1 MCCGKCKKKLC
12 HDVTKYDIPKNK
24 RLYIFIFI
32 FFVFLMIQ
40 VYIYSIETKI
50 ILNHGSLF
58 IEKNPIIV
66 TEATETDKNDLNK
79 LLSSISSIDPSR
91 RVQIYV
97 EKEKSDW
104 WKIYEDLIN
113 IEVIDLKVIKNKAN
127 EEFKIFIFPILLNS
141 LKENDYSM

>member
-1 MCCGKCKKKLC
+1 
-12 HDVTKYDIPKNK
+12 
-24 RLYIFIFI
+24 
-32 FFVFLMIQ
+32 MIQ